1 MATVTPELSSLARY
15 VPRLNAEWDRHT
27 TEQWR
32 EIDGTLCYI
41 DISGFTALSEKLA
54 RRGRIGAEELT
65 EVLNHVFGKML
76 GVAYDRGGSL
86 LKFGGDALLLLFTG
100 PDHPTQACSA
110 AVEMQAVLREA
121 RNYETS
127 AGRLHLKMSVGLH
140 SGTIHL
146 FRVGDSHQELILTGP
161 AASTTTEME
170 EKAVAGEVLI
180 SSATRAALPRGSVTT
195 AKGDGW
201 LLTWRK
207 ARLECC
213 GWSPRIALEP
223 EAIAAGMPIA
233 LREFL
238 SHGAAEPEHHIATV
252 GFIKFTGVDALM
264 AGGGPPAAAKVL
276 DELVRNVQEAADLE
290 GVTFLASDIDED
302 GGKIILVAGVPRV
315 QEDDEGRVLRAA
327 RRIVDRSG
335 ALRLQIGINR
345 GHVFVGEIG
354 TDFRATYT
362 IMGDTVN
369 LAARL
374 MAAASP
380 GEIYASPDALD
391 NSATLFE
398 TRPLEPFHVKGKEHP
413 VQAYA
418 VGAKTG
424 PRPSVRGGV
433 LPFAGRAEE
442 LARMRQI
449 IDDLYAGRGHAVA
462 IVGERGVGKSRFVDE
477 ILPSLGRAEHID
489 IRAEPYGIG
498 TPYRALRDPVRHLLG
513 VERDETRLMAKAL
526 TEAIERFAPDHTAL
540 APLVADIAMIDVPST
555 PEVDQIDPRFRQDRT
570 ADLLIALFAAVHDG
584 PVFFEVEDGH
594 YMDEASSHI
603 MERVAEATADHPWL
617 VLTTRRDTPDG
628 FDPGHEQVPLGPL
641 TDEEARQIVV
651 AATEAAP
658 LRPHDVDLIVQR
670 GGGLPLFLEEIIGA
684 VRTAGG
690 VDSLPDS
697 LDAVVSAQIDAL
709 PPLARQLLRFSSV
722 LGRSFR
728 ISVLNQLVE
737 DQGIRLDAAT
747 RRELSGFLDPDGRDR
762 LRFRHTMIRDV
773 SYRSLSF
780 KRRRELHIHAGEIA
794 EAAAGDHPEAA
805 ADVLALHFS
814 LGQDHERAW
823 RYSLLAGDQARDTYA
838 NVDAAAHY
846 VRALESARRL
856 REVPDDE
863 KAEVW
868 TRLGDV
874 REQAGLFDG
883 ALESYRKAYRLRTDA
898 VARAE
903 LMLKRASAR
912 ERAAQYSMA
921 LQETTGAG
929 RLLEGSTL
937 AEAATVAARASAF
950 YSLIRMRQGRP
961 AEALRTAQ
969 AAVEQATKANSKAA
983 LARAYGVMAWSHL
996 MLDEPGAEEL
1006 WLDALELYE
1015 EVGDLIGQGY
1025 MNNNL
1030 GGLAYFEGRWDE
1042 ALDYYE
1048 RSRDLAERVGNA
1060 VDVGV
1065 TEGNIGEVLVKQ
1077 NKFDEAEPQLRRAV
1091 RVARAS
1097 GDAFTVVFANLQL
1110 ARILIERGQLS
1121 EAEAVLEQSRHEAL
1135 SLNMKAPAYEAAIY
1149 LADVKVRDGEPE
1161 AALSILDEAV
1171 RQAEEEVSIFAPTA
1185 DRVRA
1190 LALAETGRRPQAID
1204 VAGGAL
1210 DVARARSLDYE
1221 VAMLLLCKA
1230 DLLEHG
1236 SPDEAKS
1243 LRSEADVII
1252 DRLDIRPLE
1261 MV

>member
-1 MATVTPELSSLARY
+1 M
-15 VPRLNAEWDRHT
+15 PRLNAEWDRHT
-27 TEQWR
+27 TDQWR

-54 RRGRIGAEELT
+54 QRGRIGAEELT

-86 LKFGGDALLLLFTG
+86 LKFGGDALLLAFTG
-100 PDHPTQACSA
+100 ADHPIQACSA

-121 RNYETS
+121 RSYETS

-140 SGTIHL
+140 SGTVHL
-146 FRVGDSHQELILTGP
+146 FRVGDSHKELILTGP
-161 AASTTTEME
+161 AASMTTEME
-170 EKAVAGEVLI
+170 ETAVAGEILI
-180 SSATRAALPRGSVTT
+180 SSATKAALPARS
-195 AKGDGW
+195 ADRKKGDGW
-201 LLTWRK
+201 LLSWRK
-207 ARLECC
+207 ARIERC
-213 GWSPRIALEP
+213 GWSPRIALESK
-223 EAIAAGMPIA
+223 AIAAGMPNA

-252 GFIKFTGVDALM
+252 GFIKFTGVDAIM
-264 AGGGPPAAAKVL
+264 AQAGPGATAAAL
-276 DELVRNVQEAADLE
+276 DALVRTVQEAVDEE
-290 GVTFLASDIDED
+290 GVTFLASDIDQD
-302 GGKIILVAGVPRV
+302 GGKIILVAGVPGV

-327 RRIVDRSG
+327 RRIADRSG
-335 ALRLQIGINR
+335 SLQLRIGINR
-345 GHVFVGEIG
+345 GHVFVGEVG
-354 TDFRATYT
+354 TEFRATYT

-380 GEIYASPDALD
+380 GEIYASPAALD

-398 TRPLEPFHVKGKEHP
+398 TTPLEPFYVKGKEHP

-418 VGAKTG
+418 VGTEMG
-424 PRPSVRGGV
+424 RRPTERGGA

-462 IVGERGVGKSRFVDE
+462 IVGERGVGKSRFIDE
-477 ILPSLGRAEHID
+477 ILPSLERAEHID

-513 VERDETRLMAKAL
+513 VKRNKPPAMAKAL
-526 TEAIERFAPDHTAL
+526 RASIERLAPEHTAFV
-540 APLVADIAMIDVPST
+540 ALVADVAMIDVPST

-570 ADLLIALFAAVHDG
+570 ADLLIELFAAVHDG

-603 MERVAEATADHPWL
+603 MERVSQATADYPWL

-628 FDPGHEQVPLGPL
+628 FDPGVEEVSLGPL
-641 TDEEARQIVV
+641 SNEDARQLVV

-709 PPLARQLLRFSSV
+709 PPLARRLLRHSSV

-728 ISVLNQLVE
+728 ISILNQLVE

-747 RRELSGFLDPDGRDR
+747 RRELTGFLDPDGRNR
-762 LRFRHTMIRDV
+762 LRFRHAMIRDV
-773 SYRSLSF
+773 AYRSLSF
-780 KRRRELHIHAGEIA
+780 KRRRELHLLAGEIA
-794 EAAAGDHPEAA
+794 ESAAGDHPEAA

-814 LGQDHERAW
+814 LAQDHERAW
-823 RYSLLAGDQARDTYA
+823 RYSRIAGDQAREAYA
-838 NVDAAAHY
+838 NIDAATHY
-846 VRALESARRL
+846 ERALESARRL
-856 REVPDDE
+856 DAISDDE
-863 KAEVW
+863 KAEIW
-868 TRLGDV
+868 TQLGDV
-874 REQAGLFDG
+874 KEQAGLFDE
-883 ALESYRKAYRLRTDA
+883 ALDSYRKAYRLRTGA
-898 VARAE
+898 LERAE

-912 ERAAQYSMA
+912 ERAAQYSIA
-921 LQETTGAG
+921 LQEATGVG
-929 RLLEGSTL
+929 RLLEDSTST
-937 AEAATVAARASAF
+937 EAAHLAARAQAF

-961 AEALRTAQ
+961 ADALQTAQ
-969 AAVEQATKANSKAA
+969 TAVEKATKADSKPA

-1006 WLDALELYE
+1006 WLDALRLYE

-1025 MNNNL
+1025 MTNNL
-1030 GGLAYFEGRWDE
+1030 GGLAYFEGRWDD

-1077 NKFDEAEPQLRRAV
+1077 NKFDEAEPQLIKAV

-1110 ARILIERGQLS
+1110 ARIFIERGQLS
-1121 EAEAVLEQSRHEAL
+1121 EAGDLLERSREEAL
-1135 SLNMKAPAYEAAIY
+1135 SFNMKGPAYEAAIY
-1149 LADVKVRDGEPE
+1149 LADMKVRDGEPE
-1161 AALSILDEAV
+1161 AALEILDEAV
-1171 RQAEEEVSIFAPTA
+1171 RQAEEEASIFAPTA
-1185 DRVRA
+1185 DRV
-1190 LALAETGRRPQAID
+1190 
-1204 VAGGAL
+1204 
-1210 DVARARSLDYE
+1210 
-1221 VAMLLLCKA
+1221 
-1230 DLLEHG
+1230 
-1236 SPDEAKS
+1236 
-1243 LRSEADVII
+1243 
-1252 DRLDIRPLE
+1252 
-1261 MV
+1261 